1 MITSIQ
7 KLVQELERH
16 GIEPGLDEISKLE
29 EYLRLVLKW
38 SKKTTIVSKRIGENE
53 LLGLLFDS
61 LIAAKVIEGERVADL
76 GTGAGFP
83 GIPLAIHFPEKKFTL
98 VDVVRKKCIFLQY
111 VRDLLGL
118 DNIEIFCDS
127 WERLGGSYE
136 TVVSMGTGYERV
148 KDATKRILSPGGRFV
163 YISTRSKNCHLEV
176 QNPFIKARTCVIV
189 SRETNRD

>member
-7 KLVQELERH
+7 KLIKELARH
-16 GIEPGLDEISKLE
+16 GIEAGLEEVSKLE
-29 EYLRLVLKW
+29 EYLKLVLKW
-38 SKKTTIVSKRIGENE
+38 SKKTTIVSKRIEENE

-61 LIAAKVIEGERVADL
+61 LIAAKVIEGKQVADL

-83 GIPLAIHFPEKKFTL
+83 GIPLAIHFPERRFTL

-111 VRDLLGL
+111 AKDALNL

-127 WERLGGSYE
+127 WDLLGGYYD
-136 TVVSMGTGYERV
+136 TVISMGTGLERV
-148 KDATKRILSPGGRFV
+148 RKVAKRVLRKGGRFV
-163 YISTRSKNCHLEV
+163 YITNRDKNCFIETR
-176 QNPFIKARTCVIV
+176 NPFIKARTCVIV